1 MGTTTLQADDL
12 DHLPVDLHNREM
24 KQAKD
29 PSGGLEA
36 AVIEL
41 SLAIGQ
47 LRRRLRSEA
56 SPLTLNLS
64 QLGTLVRL
72 EQNGWSAAAEL
83 ARAESMKPQSM
94 SEVLKSLEKAGLV
107 KRRAHPTDGRQ
118 IQFALTD
125 AGLETR
131 QQRKIAKRD
140 WLLGAMSKLSSEEF
154 KRLVAAIPI
163 IKRLGDD

>member
-1 MGTTTLQADDL
+1 MK
-12 DHLPVDLHNREM
+12 PM
-24 KQAKD
+24 KQMKRKTGATD
-29 PSGGLEA
+29 PLES

-56 SPLTLNLS
+56 TPQTLNLS

-72 EQNGWSAAAEL
+72 EQKGWATAAEL
-83 ARAESMKPQSM
+83 ARTESMKPQSM
-94 SEVLKSLEKAGLV
+94 GDILKSLEEAGLV

-118 IQFALTD
+118 IQFSLTATGVD
-125 AGLETR
+125 MRR
-131 QQRKIAKRD
+131 QRMLAKRE
-140 WLLGAMSKLSSEEF
+140 WLLAAMSKLTADEQRRVVE
-154 KRLVAAIPI
+154 VIPL